1 MSVGIL
7 KPKLSIQNDGTEK
20 YEKEKENK
28 HKKKKKKK
36 NTKLCDQLSG
46 AKHKRNNQKFGY
58 FGKTHK
64 KWMEG
69 GGGRV
74 WCTNIEWSS

>member
-28 HKKKKKKK
+28 QQQKNNNNNKK
-36 NTKLCDQLSG
+36 
-46 AKHKRNNQKFGY
+46 
-58 FGKTHK
+58 KTHK
-64 KWMEG
+64 TMWPALRGK
-69 GGGRV
+69 
-74 WCTNIEWSS
+74 T